1 MDYEITFD
9 TQVILPMDSKSSK
22 IIENNESYVVNVTPM
37 QILEHSCEYFGSSFD
52 GRREGTK
59 KLLGI
64 THKSPIIVEESRKII
79 FFPTT
84 SPDRNDCIWI
94 NLEKISRYYK
104 SSQKKS
110 IIEFKNGDIIE
121 FDVSIGSLTNQ
132 ILRASRLK
140 YILEENKRTEI
151 SKIVLNDTIMISSNK
166 VLKYLTIHSNT
177 KLNKERKEQA
187 LRNIVVNRIHK
198 VCEDPSTQVDAQL
211 PISMDESR
219 AAGEKN
225 QSANKT
231 KTMN

>member
-110 IIEFKNGDIIE
+110 IIEFKN
-121 FDVSIGSLTNQ
+121 
-132 ILRASRLK
+132 
-140 YILEENKRTEI
+140 Y
-151 SKIVLNDTIMISSNK
+151 LNDNLSKLCSSKN
-166 VLKYLTIHSNT
+166 S
-177 KLNKERKEQA
+177 
-187 LRNIVVNRIHK
+187 IV
-198 VCEDPSTQVDAQL
+198 
-211 PISMDESR
+211 
-219 AAGEKN
+219 
-225 QSANKT
+225 
-231 KTMN
+231 

>member
-121 FDVSIGSLTNQ
+121 FDVSIG
-132 ILRASRLK
+132 
-140 YILEENKRTEI
+140 
-151 SKIVLNDTIMISSNK
+151 
-166 VLKYLTIHSNT
+166 
-177 KLNKERKEQA
+177 
-187 LRNIVVNRIHK
+187 
-198 VCEDPSTQVDAQL
+198 
-211 PISMDESR
+211 
-219 AAGEKN
+219 
-225 QSANKT
+225 
-231 KTMN
+231 

>member
-132 ILRASRLK
+132 ILRASRLN
-140 YILEENKRTEI
+140 YILEESIK
-151 SKIVLNDTIMISSNK
+151 
-166 VLKYLTIHSNT
+166 
-177 KLNKERKEQA
+177 
-187 LRNIVVNRIHK
+187 
-198 VCEDPSTQVDAQL
+198 
-211 PISMDESR
+211 
-219 AAGEKN
+219 
-225 QSANKT
+225 
-231 KTMN
+231 